1 VPLCARGGVGDGWV
15 LWWQP
20 FLKLP
25 LVICNPVREGFVGW
39 EKPEKWVP
47 KVMECLVANFVP
59 AYEVDV
65 RIDQPEV
72 PKDLFGSPETK

>member
-1 VPLCARGGVGDGWV
+1 MGGCCGGQ
-15 LWWQP
+15 L

-39 EKPEKWVP
+39 EKLEKWVP
-47 KVMECLVANFVP
+47 KVMQCLVENFVP